1 MDQKYDFQKTEKEM
15 EQMWAREGV
24 YKYGHGKRGPIFSI
38 DTPPPT
44 VSGKLHIGHVFSYT
58 QAEMI
63 ARYKRM
69 QGYDVFYPF
78 GFDDNGL
85 PTERLVERDEKIR
98 AHMLPRSDFR
108 EKCMGTVERYEEEF
122 RNLWQRLGFSVDW
135 SLQYQTV
142 SDLAQKISQKTF
154 IELARS
160 RRAYMK
166 ESPVLWCTECRT
178 SIAQAELETR
188 ECETAFNYL
197 SFETPLGSLP
207 IATTR
212 PELLAGCV
220 CVFVHPQDS
229 RYRRYV
235 GQQATVPLYGFQI
248 PVLTDEA
255 VAADKGTGAVMCA
268 TFGDSTDMEWY
279 QKHGLPYKK
288 VILPDGRISEDVPLS
303 AA

>member
-108 EKCMGTVERYEEEF
+108 EKCMETVERYEEEF

-212 PELLAGCV
+212 PELLE
-220 CVFVHPQDS
+220 
-229 RYRRYV
+229 
-235 GQQATVPLYGFQI
+235 I
-248 PVLTDEA
+248 
-255 VAADKGTGAVMCA
+255 
-268 TFGDSTDMEWY
+268 
-279 QKHGLPYKK
+279 
-288 VILPDGRISEDVPLS
+288 GRAHV
-303 AA
+303 